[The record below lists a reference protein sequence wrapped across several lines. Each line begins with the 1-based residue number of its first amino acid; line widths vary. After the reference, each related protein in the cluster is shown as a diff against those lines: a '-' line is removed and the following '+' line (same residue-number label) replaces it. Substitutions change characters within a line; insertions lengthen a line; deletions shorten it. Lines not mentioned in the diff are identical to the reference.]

1 MRHPY
6 RVAIARD
13 KREQFFAIA
22 GFTIELIN
30 SLVWQWQQPT
40 MDKLIVDTQAGIT
53 DRHKDDQ
60 DIINTT

>member
-1 MRHPY
+1 M
-6 RVAIARD
+6 
-13 KREQFFAIA
+13 IA

-53 DRHKDDQ
+53 DRHKDYQ
-60 DIINTT
+60 GIINTT